1 MRPSVL
7 GRRRPTRGRAYP
19 GTVISIDRWSGAD
32 EAWERPRPT
41 TAQRRQDLGLAL
53 GALVVIAL
61 GAELMRSL
69 GAFEDERYGI
79 AWQYVAMAS
88 LAALVVLRRIRPL
101 AVVVLVGVHM
111 LVTGL
116 LLPMTMSTLPMQ
128 VLYFYLIF
136 SGVSWA
142 RDRRALVAAVGLV
155 LVLMTAWLAWTFA
168 LGRGLEQMMA
178 SLADEVPTQIGLF
191 DLPVAVVGFTLLN
204 NVLFFGGAILLGQL
218 AWNGARRTA
227 QVVAQAATI
236 EAQSARLRDQA
247 VVAER
252 LRIARELHDVVAHH
266 VSVMGVQAAA
276 ARRVMD
282 RDPEAAAT
290 ALAAVEQSSRD
301 AVGQMRELLG
311 TLRSDDVD
319 PGMPPAGSGAPAPS
333 ADDAAGP
340 AGRRDPQ
347 PTLSELPS
355 LAQHASTP
363 TCTATVA
370 LVESAPG
377 AAGRVPPPVQL
388 SAYRVVQE
396 AFANVH
402 RHSTA
407 RTASAVV
414 RVNEVA
420 DRLEVEVVDDGTPR
434 AGTSGTGLGLLGM
447 RERAHHLGGG
457 VEVGPRTG
465 ARGWRVRVWFPLDG
479 RGSSAAPDEMLV
491 AR

>member
-1 MRPSVL
+1 M
-7 GRRRPTRGRAYP
+7 
-19 GTVISIDRWSGAD
+19 SIDSWSGAD
-32 EAWERPRPT
+32 EAWERPQPDR
-41 TAQRRQDLGLAL
+41 AHLRQDLWLAL
-53 GALVVIAL
+53 GAMVVIAL

-69 GAFEDERYGI
+69 GAFDEEPHGI
-79 AWQYVAMAS
+79 PWQYLAMAS
-88 LAALVVLRRIRPL
+88 LAALVAFRRSRPVL
-101 AVVVLVGVHM
+101 VTVLVGVHM
-111 LVTGL
+111 LVTGMV
-116 LLPMTMSTLPMQ
+116 LPMTLSTLPMQ
-128 VLYFYLIF
+128 VLYFFLIF

-155 LVLMTAWLAWTFA
+155 LTLMVAWLAWTFA
-168 LGRGLEQMMA
+168 LGRGVQQMM
-178 SLADEVPTQIGLF
+178 SYFADEVPEQIGLF
-191 DLPVAVVGFTLLN
+191 EVPVAVVGFTLLN
-204 NVLFFGGAILLGQL
+204 NVLFFGGSILLGQL

-282 RDPEAAAT
+282 RDPAAAAT
-290 ALAAVEQSSRD
+290 ALSAVEQSSRD

-319 PGMPPAGSGAPAPS
+319 PGMPPAPAGAPVPPG
-333 ADDAAGP
+333 DG
-340 AGRRDPQ
+340 AGRSAVEWSPSGRSPQ
-347 PTLSELPS
+347 PTLAELPA
-355 LAQHASTP
+355 LAERASTP
-363 TCTATVA
+363 TCRASVTV
-370 LVESAPG
+370 VESAPG
-377 AAGRVPPPVQL
+377 AAARVAPPVQL

-407 RTASAVV
+407 RSASAVV
-414 RVNEVA
+414 RVDEDA
-420 DRLEVEVVDDGTPR
+420 DRLEVEVVDDGTAR
-434 AGTSGTGLGLLGM
+434 VGTSGTGLGLRGM

-465 ARGWRVRVWFPLDG
+465 SSGWRVRVWFPLDG
-479 RGSSAAPDEMLV
+479 RSRSAAAPASAV
-491 AR
+491 VG